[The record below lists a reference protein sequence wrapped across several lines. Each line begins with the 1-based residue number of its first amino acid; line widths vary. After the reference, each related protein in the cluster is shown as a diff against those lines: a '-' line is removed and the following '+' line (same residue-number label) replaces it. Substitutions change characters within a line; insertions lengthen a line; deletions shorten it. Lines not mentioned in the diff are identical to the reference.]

1 MKTPLA
7 WCNLCQD
14 KLRTLVATGG
24 VAFALTLV
32 FVELG
37 FLGSVTNTA
46 SLVLDQFDFDIAI
59 VARGYR
65 NLIDA
70 GTFPR
75 LRLYE
80 AQSVPGVART
90 TPLYVGVQGWR
101 SERDR
106 PEDHH
111 FHLGKRR
118 PILVLGFPAG
128 NQPFRFEIDGRPFPI
143 QVVHQ
148 DLARL
153 RRVDTLL
160 LDLQSHPSFE
170 PRQRGREVEV
180 GGRKLRIEG
189 LFSLGTG
196 FASDGTILVSDETF
210 RNLFDGYPLERVSL
224 GLVRLADNRTSAVE
238 SVKQRL
244 RQILIREIPG
254 RPLVGREDIGI
265 LTRGE
270 LIGQE
275 INYWIWK
282 KSIGLTFLF
291 GVGVA
296 VIVGL
301 VVVYQVL
308 SSDIMDHFREYATLK
323 AMGYTNRYLA
333 SVVIQEALMLALF
346 GYLPAYLAAQLL
358 YLMTRNAVNLPMNMT
373 AERAIGVM
381 VLSFLVCGTAA
392 LLSVRKVAASDP
404 ASLF

>member
-1 MKTPLA
+1 LSSFHKI
-7 WCNLCQD
+7 
-14 KLRTLVATGG
+14 
-24 VAFALTLV
+24 
-32 FVELG
+32 
-37 FLGSVTNTA
+37 GSA
-46 SLVLDQFDFDIAI
+46 GIA
-59 VARGYR
+59 
-65 NLIDA
+65 
-70 GTFPR
+70 
-75 LRLYE
+75 
-80 AQSVPGVART
+80 
-90 TPLYVGVQGWR
+90 
-101 SERDR
+101 
-106 PEDHH
+106 
-111 FHLGKRR
+111 
-118 PILVLGFPAG
+118 
-128 NQPFRFEIDGRPFPI
+128 
-143 QVVHQ
+143 
-148 DLARL
+148 
-153 RRVDTLL
+153 
-160 LDLQSHPSFE
+160 
-170 PRQRGREVEV
+170 
-180 GGRKLRIEG
+180 
-189 LFSLGTG
+189 
-196 FASDGTILVSDETF
+196 VSDETF

>member
-32 FVELG
+32 FMELG

-111 FHLGKRR
+111 FHLGKHR

-143 QVVHQ
+143 QVTHQ

-160 LDLQSHPSFE
+160 LDLQSHESFE

-224 GLVRLADNRTSAVE
+224 GLVRLTDNRTSAVE

-265 LTRGE
+265 L
-270 LIGQE
+270 
-275 INYWIWK
+275 
-282 KSIGLTFLF
+282 
-291 GVGVA
+291 
-296 VIVGL
+296 
-301 VVVYQVL
+301 
-308 SSDIMDHFREYATLK
+308 
-323 AMGYTNRYLA
+323 
-333 SVVIQEALMLALF
+333 
-346 GYLPAYLAAQLL
+346 
-358 YLMTRNAVNLPMNMT
+358 
-373 AERAIGVM
+373 
-381 VLSFLVCGTAA
+381 
-392 LLSVRKVAASDP
+392 
-404 ASLF
+404 

>member
-32 FVELG
+32 FMELG

-118 PILVLGFPAG
+118 PILVLGFPPGINRSGSRSTAG
-128 NQPFRFEIDGRPFPI
+128 RF
-143 QVVHQ
+143 
-148 DLARL
+148 
-153 RRVDTLL
+153 
-160 LDLQSHPSFE
+160 QSRSC
-170 PRQRGREVEV
+170 
-180 GGRKLRIEG
+180 
-189 LFSLGTG
+189 T
-196 FASDGTILVSDETF
+196 
-210 RNLFDGYPLERVSL
+210 
-224 GLVRLADNRTSAVE
+224 RT
-238 SVKQRL
+238 
-244 RQILIREIPG
+244 
-254 RPLVGREDIGI
+254 
-265 LTRGE
+265 
-270 LIGQE
+270 
-275 INYWIWK
+275 W
-282 KSIGLTFLF
+282 
-291 GVGVA
+291 
-296 VIVGL
+296 
-301 VVVYQVL
+301 
-308 SSDIMDHFREYATLK
+308 
-323 AMGYTNRYLA
+323 
-333 SVVIQEALMLALF
+333 
-346 GYLPAYLAAQLL
+346 
-358 YLMTRNAVNLPMNMT
+358 
-373 AERAIGVM
+373 
-381 VLSFLVCGTAA
+381 
-392 LLSVRKVAASDP
+392 P
-404 ASLF
+404 ASGGWTRCC